1 MVAGSVL
8 GDLGLVQ
15 LQPDPAQPSRG
26 TRRGTVRPAVSASNG
41 SEAELSEPGDD
52 RALGSLKSTERL
64 FVQM

>member
-1 MVAGSVL
+1 MAALSL
-8 GDLGLVQ
+8 FANWRHGD
-15 LQPDPAQPSRG
+15 

-52 RALGSLKSTERL
+52 RALGSLKSTGRL